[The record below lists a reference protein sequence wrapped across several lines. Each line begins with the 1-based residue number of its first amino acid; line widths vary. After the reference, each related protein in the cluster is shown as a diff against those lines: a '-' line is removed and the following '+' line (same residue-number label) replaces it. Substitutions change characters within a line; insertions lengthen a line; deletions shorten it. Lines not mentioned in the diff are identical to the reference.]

1 MVSTKMPNNL
11 KNTKKCITC
20 KKTKPKTKEFWR
32 FDKRREE
39 PYGSCASCVNKR
51 RSLQRN
57 VERIGKYATSFRIKK
72 TVKSKNIS
80 DNLIDAKRTQL
91 ILLNRIK
98 NGENLVIDKNYLLC
112 KICEKKER
120 ILLPI
125 SFKLLNLALKSFK
138 KIHKHYDGV
147 RHKIKN
153 IKI

>member
-11 KNTKKCITC
+11 KKTKKCITC

-39 PYGSCASCVNKR
+39 PYGSCVSCINKK

-112 KICEKKER
+112 KICEKKEP